1 MVGCTASQSDYVSH
15 IHQPPSLAKTP
26 QEPVFR
32 PLSQNLAKSS
42 LALIRFLLHLPA
54 PRIRVTALISP
65 PPVTK
70 HVFLLV
76 RVSAYSKKNCRLL
89 VPVSD
94 ISHVVPCS
102 ISEKWNLNGAD
113 AVQLLFAI
121 LLYFHSEGFAA
132 HLLHIVYCASVKCAV
147 IQVYPI
153 LLM

>member
-1 MVGCTASQSDYVSH
+1 M
-15 IHQPPSLAKTP
+15 
-26 QEPVFR
+26 
-32 PLSQNLAKSS
+32 
-42 LALIRFLLHLPA
+42 
-54 PRIRVTALISP
+54 
-65 PPVTK
+65 
-70 HVFLLV
+70 
-76 RVSAYSKKNCRLL
+76 
-89 VPVSD
+89 PVSD

-102 ISEKWNLNGAD
+102 ISEKWNLNEAD